1 MWRSTKKHKTS
12 CTMQEV
18 FIVRY
23 AVSDYGTYTK
33 SLKRKLLYFSG
44 FVVQYTKLCH
54 AVSVAII
61 QEVFYGRE
69 QAVYHTIA
77 G

>member
-1 MWRSTKKHKTS
+1 MINAPEGNPSGRILSS
-12 CTMQEV
+12 DFPIV
-18 FIVRY
+18 F
-23 AVSDYGTYTK
+23 S
-33 SLKRKLLYFSG
+33 RKQLYFSG